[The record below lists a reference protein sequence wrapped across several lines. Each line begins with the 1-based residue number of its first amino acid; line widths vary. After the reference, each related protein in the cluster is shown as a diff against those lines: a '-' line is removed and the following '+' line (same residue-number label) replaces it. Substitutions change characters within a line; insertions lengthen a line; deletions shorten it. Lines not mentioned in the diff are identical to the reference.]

1 MNVPHKFD
9 RIIANLVLMLTED
22 PVKMMKNFHS
32 MAQEGCLLGLTI
44 WGDKQQSNFVTI
56 RPEALK
62 ANNMDLPTTRSP
74 FHLFGKIGELAE
86 QSGW

>member
-1 MNVPHKFD
+1 MDVPHKFD

-32 MAQEGCLLGLTI
+32 MADEGCLLGLTI
-44 WGDKQQSNFVTI
+44 WGDRNQSNFMTI

-62 ANNMDLPTTRSP
+62 ANNREIPNARSP
-74 FHLFGKIGELAE
+74 FHLYGKIG
-86 QSGW
+86 